1 MCCQHLKVCET
12 TTIPEGVLVEIS
24 FESGTDVV
32 FVKSVCERKT
42 IKISNYMA
50 LQIGKIRTSSIE
62 MQLSC
67 LLCSCDNHAYDM
79 LSTQKG
85 VKL

>member
-1 MCCQHLKVCET
+1 
-12 TTIPEGVLVEIS
+12 
-24 FESGTDVV
+24 
-32 FVKSVCERKT
+32 
-42 IKISNYMA
+42 MA

-62 MQLSC
+62 MHLSC

-85 VKL
+85 VKLSFTKTYITDFANTIDIVLFFHEQLRD